1 MSDNARNMLP
11 GTVSRRTAMRFATAL
26 TIVAGSLAVPFAA
39 SPAQAADQ
47 FSCTGPAVFF
57 NSTSTGTLV
66 RRTYS
71 TPGRA
76 GGSWTAATTV
86 GPAGWTTFGRLLG
99 GPDGRVYGI
108 NSNGLTRYRYTG
120 SDWENVDGKQA
131 WLISSSFQGYAGTS
145 FRDKITV
152 DERGD
157 FYVIDSTGKLRWY
170 RFDEASKTWTIG
182 GRVLDTGWD
191 RYNLLVA
198 TSPGVLYGR
207 AADGRLYRHRFDP
220 VSQRWISRNRLVGS
234 SGWGGFTKG
243 LFSAGGDTLFG
254 VQADGDL
261 FQYRFR
267 EDTLSWELAT
277 NQIGN
282 GWGGFPNVFTTT
294 NACTQGAVA
303 SPARPATPIQADSPV
318 AVMQAPAVN
327 TSLGT
332 LEVAYTDNIGQLRHG
347 RANPDAV
354 QEIQWSPVPG
364 TEAYTGKP
372 ALVANSENKV
382 AVFGHEVDS
391 DVRMLLQKTAGMPD
405 WNPWLELGGA
415 MKSEPATV
423 RLSDGKL
430 VVFAIDA
437 SGALWYRWHENPTS
451 DLMPWTPLGGSGFA
465 GRPVVVAGA
474 NGAATVLVNTA
485 AGTPQVATWQ
495 AGALTSGWTSLGDT
509 GLTGTPSTVLL
520 PGPRL
525 MVFGTHTDGSVRTQ
539 VQNTDGTWPATW
551 TTIGAS
557 AVVPQGAPT
566 AVLSPTSG
574 RVWVFVRGADGTI
587 YGSVQTAAGS
597 ATWNAWT
604 AVTSGETYVS
614 DPTAFT
620 WQNSGGSQIG
630 FAVRTLNGS
639 VRLWATDQSNSTAAR
654 TAVKTDG
661 PFVRHDL
668 PAPPR

>member
-1 MSDNARNMLP
+1 M
-11 GTVSRRTAMRFATAL
+11 
-26 TIVAGSLAVPFAA
+26 
-39 SPAQAADQ
+39 
-47 FSCTGPAVFF
+47 FF

-71 TPGRA
+71 TPGRT
-76 GGSWTAATTV
+76 GGTWTSATTI
-86 GPAGWTTFGRLLG
+86 GSSGWTNFGRLLG

-108 NSNGLTRYRYTG
+108 NSAGLTRYRWTG
-120 SDWENVDGKQA
+120 TQFEYVDGKQN
-131 WLISSSFQGYAGTS
+131 WLISSSFQGYAGATL
-145 FRDKITV
+145 RDKITV

-157 FYVIDSTGKLRWY
+157 FYLIDGKGMLRWY
-170 RFDEASKTWTIG
+170 RFDETSRTWTIS
-182 GRVLDTGWD
+182 GRILDTGWD

-207 AADGRLYRHRFDP
+207 AADGQLYRHRFDP
-220 VSQRWISRNRLVGS
+220 VSQRWISRDKLVGGTGFGS
-234 SGWGGFTKG
+234 FTKG
-243 LFSAGGDTLFG
+243 LFSAGGDTLYG
-254 VQADGDL
+254 IQADGEL
-261 FQYRFR
+261 YQYRYR
-267 EDTLSWELAT
+267 EDTLSWELVFHK
-277 NQIGN
+277 IGS
-282 GWGGFPNVFTTT
+282 GWGFPNVFTTT
-294 NACTQGAVA
+294 NTCTQGAVA
-303 SPARPATPIQADSPV
+303 SPARPATPIQENTPV

-327 TSLGT
+327 TALGT
-332 LEVAYTDNIGQLRHG
+332 LEVAYTDNIGRLLHG

-354 QEIQWSPVPG
+354 QEIQWAAAPG
-364 TEAYTGKP
+364 NEAHTGKP

-382 AVFGHEVDS
+382 ALLAHETDS
-391 DVRMLLQKTAGMPD
+391 DIRMLMQKTAGMPD

-430 VVFAIDA
+430 VVFATDA

-451 DLMPWTPLGGSGFA
+451 DLMAWTSLGGSGFT
-465 GRPVVVAGA
+465 GTPVVVAGA
-474 NGAATVLVNTA
+474 NGAATVLVNTT

-495 AGALTSGWTSLGDT
+495 AGALTSGWTSLGGT

-525 MVFGTHTDGSVRTQ
+525 MVFGTHSDGSVRTQ
-539 VQNTDGTWPATW
+539 VQNTDGTWPNTW
-551 TTIGAS
+551 TTIGDTS
-557 AVVPQGAPT
+557 LVVPQGPAT

-587 YGSVQTAAGS
+587 YGSVQTSAGS
-597 ATWNAWT
+597 STWNAWT
-604 AVTSGETYVS
+604 PVTSGETYVS

-620 WQNSGGSQIG
+620 WQNSGGFQIG

-639 VRLWATDQSNSTAAR
+639 VRLWATDQSSSVAAR